1 MAAVTVHSDLRA
13 QKRKSVTASTFS
25 PSICHEVMGPDA
37 MILVFLIFSF
47 KLAFSFSSF
56 TFIKRLFISSPI
68 SAVRVVSSAYL
79 SLLMFF
85 PPVLIVAYK
94 SSIPAFLMMCSVYRL
109 NKHGDSRQSCCSP
122 FSILNQ
128 LVVPYSVL
136 TIASWPAYRF
146 LRRQVRW
153 SGIPISLGAFHSIYY
168 DPHSQRLW
176 CRQWNRGR
184 WFFGIL

>member
-1 MAAVTVHSDLRA
+1 MAAVTIHSDLRA
-13 QKRKSVTASTFS
+13 QKRNSVTASTFS

-94 SSIPAFLMMCSVYRL
+94 SSIPAFLMMCSVYKL
-109 NKHGDSRQSCCSP
+109 NKQGDNKQPCCTP

-128 LVVPYSVL
+128 WVVPYRVL
-136 TIASWPAYRF
+136 AVASWSAYRF

-153 SGIPISLGAFHSIYY
+153 SGILISLGVFHSLIQ
-168 DPHSQRLW
+168 SIQSKA
-176 CRQWNRGR
+176 
-184 WFFGIL
+184 IV